1 VEMVLFLYSFAVEVE
16 IVADLVVCSDLV
28 VSDLRVLHCA
38 GPDATGRTMR
48 PCKPHRAFVP
58 LRLGL
63 SCSADGRLFASSS
76 PCRSY

>member
-16 IVADLVVCSDLV
+16 IVADLMVCSDLV

-58 LRLGL
+58 LRLEF
-63 SCSADGRLFASSS
+63 SHSTDGRLLALSS
-76 PCRSY
+76 PFRLY